1 MTDYRAY
8 ELADYIADL
17 TSPCTHREAF
27 TVRVEGAEQ
36 GWVQRVHVVRAPSLL
51 EQLAAG
57 DVDRSADHTAD
68 GTSGRGGFESS
79 PAAHLDA
86 VDTLAWIDS
95 EATLLLARL
104 DSDGSPPAK
113 LLDPKDRTDQQ
124 VAADV
129 RVWRI
134 RRLHGQ
140 APALDPV
147 ARRLLE
153 RDVRRWWIRA
163 RVVTGWDSRP
173 WTPDNTCPICD
184 THGSLRVRLA
194 EKVAACVHDGCRALW
209 DPATIALLA
218 DHIRAESADRR
229 RAEPGRGPCWCPV
242 PEPDVA
248 DLSRL
253 CPRCGSARCWHA
265 VQARLLD
272 SLRPAR
278 AAGG

>member
-1 MTDYRAY
+1 MTDYRVY
-8 ELADYIADL
+8 ELADYVADL
-17 TSPCTHREAF
+17 TSPHVHREAF

-36 GWVQRVHVVRAPSLL
+36 GWVQRVHVVWAPSLL

-57 DVDRSADHTAD
+57 DVDRSADHATE
-68 GTSGRGGFESS
+68 GTSRGGFESS

-86 VDTLAWIDS
+86 VDTLAWIDG
-95 EATLLLARL
+95 EATAWLHHVAPSGLVPASPADRL
-104 DSDGSPPAK
+104 
-113 LLDPKDRTDQQ
+113 
-124 VAADV
+124 
-129 RVWRI
+129 
-134 RRLHGQ
+134 RRLHGLAPQ
-140 APALDPV
+140 LAPAE
-147 ARRLLE
+147 RRLLE

-194 EKVAACVHDGCRALW
+194 EKVAACTDPACRAIW

-229 RAEPGRGPCWCPV
+229 RAVPGRGPCWCPV
-242 PEPDVA
+242 PEPDVP
-248 DLSRL
+248 DLGRL

-272 SLRPAR
+272 ALRPAR